1 LQEIEIC
8 VGDWYIVQLILY
20 SIRWSL
26 SLPRLLGV
34 CRLVLLRRFDDS
46 LEVFRPLSP
55 SERRRILAVLLQ
67 VAEQK
72 ILQVFLG
79 ALDAVGQCLLGEN
92 VEKAFDHVHPG
103 GVRCREVE
111 MQAGMWQQPL
121 LGGFILV
128 DVQVVQGVATDFTQ
142 TPFML
147 AFKVQTKK
155 TFFLRGK
162 HPTWK
167 RAQLRPYEWNA
178 NSIDCSLI
186 GLSRSAIRM

>member
-1 LQEIEIC
+1 LGSSPAQLVYPHNGIYFEPEALEPPQRDDESVGWRIVKQELRKPSGPDYFNRKMIGAQIPALIGTVIESSPP
-8 VGDWYIVQLILY
+8 GRPETLI
-20 SIRWSL
+20 ISL
-26 SLPRLLGV
+26 SADNIPEATLKLDHLLKHDVPTGQII
-34 CRLVLLRRFDDS
+34 
-46 LEVFRPLSP
+46 VF
-55 SERRRILAVLLQ
+55 E
-67 VAEQK
+67 
-72 ILQVFLG
+72 
-79 ALDAVGQCLLGEN
+79 
-92 VEKAFDHVHPG
+92 
-103 GVRCREVE
+103 
-111 MQAGMWQQPL
+111 
-121 LGGFILV
+121 
-128 DVQVVQGVATDFTQ
+128 GVATDFTQ